1 MSVNGRGATAPGLTN
16 ADQDSLREFWDVYES
31 RFAEIGPE
39 LAHDSAAHPE
49 LASFVGAGDAESVTE
64 NRKRIAQAIN
74 EGGRAMMRL
83 PRHLHE
89 VPGPAATE
97 GRVRLLMADDDRRVR
112 MLVRAQM
119 AGTEI
124 EVLEAIDGH
133 HALMRAEEGMP
144 DAALLDWRMPGGGL
158 PLARALI
165 EDHGLAG
172 RVIML
177 SSIADPRD
185 RLEAR
190 RAGVVRYMVKPPDRD
205 VLLAAVRAVAAHSRV
220 A

>member
-1 MSVNGRGATAPGLTN
+1 
-16 ADQDSLREFWDVYES
+16 
-31 RFAEIGPE
+31 
-39 LAHDSAAHPE
+39 
-49 LASFVGAGDAESVTE
+49 
-64 NRKRIAQAIN
+64 
-74 EGGRAMMRL
+74 
-83 PRHLHE
+83 
-89 VPGPAATE
+89 VPGPAD
-97 GRVRLLMADDDRRVR
+97 GRARLRLLVADDDRRVR

-124 EVLEAIDGH
+124 DVLEAADGH
-133 HALMRAEEGMP
+133 QALMRVEREVP

-158 PLARALI
+158 PLARTLI
-165 EDHGLAG
+165 DAHGLGG

-185 RLEAR
+185 QLEAR
-190 RAGVVRYMVKPPDRD
+190 RAGVVRYLVKPPERD

>member
-1 MSVNGRGATAPGLTN
+1 
-16 ADQDSLREFWDVYES
+16 
-31 RFAEIGPE
+31 
-39 LAHDSAAHPE
+39 
-49 LASFVGAGDAESVTE
+49 
-64 NRKRIAQAIN
+64 
-74 EGGRAMMRL
+74 MRL

-89 VPGPAATE
+89 VPEPSE
-97 GRVRLLMADDDRRVR
+97 GEARIRLLVADDDRRVR

-119 AGTEI
+119 AGTEVA
-124 EVLEAIDGH
+124 VLEAADGY
-133 HALMRAEEGMP
+133 HALMRVEHEVP

-158 PLARALI
+158 PLARALM
-165 EDHGLAG
+165 DAHGLAG

-190 RAGVVRYMVKPPDRD
+190 RAGVVRYLVKPPERD
-205 VLLAAVRAVAAHSRV
+205 VLLAAVRAVTAHARV

>member
-1 MSVNGRGATAPGLTN
+1 
-16 ADQDSLREFWDVYES
+16 
-31 RFAEIGPE
+31 
-39 LAHDSAAHPE
+39 
-49 LASFVGAGDAESVTE
+49 
-64 NRKRIAQAIN
+64 
-74 EGGRAMMRL
+74 MRL

-89 VPGPAATE
+89 VPEPSE
-97 GRVRLLMADDDRRVR
+97 GEARIRLLVADDDRRVR

-119 AGTEI
+119 AGTEVA
-124 EVLEAIDGH
+124 VLEAADGH
-133 HALMRAEEGMP
+133 HALMRVEHEVP

-158 PLARALI
+158 PLARALM
-165 EDHGLAG
+165 DAHGLAG

-190 RAGVVRYMVKPPDRD
+190 RAGVVRYLVKPPERD
-205 VLLAAVRAVAAHSRV
+205 VLLAAVRAVTAHTRV

>member
-1 MSVNGRGATAPGLTN
+1 
-16 ADQDSLREFWDVYES
+16 
-31 RFAEIGPE
+31 
-39 LAHDSAAHPE
+39 
-49 LASFVGAGDAESVTE
+49 
-64 NRKRIAQAIN
+64 
-74 EGGRAMMRL
+74 MRL

-89 VPGPAATE
+89 VPEPSE
-97 GRVRLLMADDDRRVR
+97 GEARIRLLVADDDRRVR

-119 AGTEI
+119 AGTEVA
-124 EVLEAIDGH
+124 VLEAADGH
-133 HALMRAEEGMP
+133 HALMRVEHEVP

-158 PLARALI
+158 PLARALM
-165 EDHGLAG
+165 DAHGLAG

-190 RAGVVRYMVKPPDRD
+190 RAGVVRYLVKPPERD
-205 VLLAAVRAVAAHSRV
+205 VLLAAVRAVTAHARV

>member
-1 MSVNGRGATAPGLTN
+1 RPP
-16 ADQDSLREFWDVYES
+16 R
-31 RFAEIGPE
+31 
-39 LAHDSAAHPE
+39 
-49 LASFVGAGDAESVTE
+49 
-64 NRKRIAQAIN
+64 
-74 EGGRAMMRL
+74 
-83 PRHLHE
+83 RHLHE
-89 VPGPAATE
+89 VPGATE
-97 GRVRLLMADDDRRVR
+97 AQARIRLLVADDDRRVR

-124 EVLEAIDGH
+124 DVLEAADGH
-133 HALMRAEEGMP
+133 HALMRVEHDAP

-158 PLARALI
+158 PLARTLI
-165 EDHGLAG
+165 DDHGLVG

-190 RAGVVRYMVKPPDRD
+190 RAGVVRYLVKPPERAT
-205 VLLAAVRAVAAHSRV
+205 LLAAVRAVAAHSRV